1 MCFFSNLS
9 QTPPKLEKR
18 FEAQFPDSTGYRPG
32 DLNAFA
38 FPATPI
44 ITNKDPRAIL
54 MGNWGLIP
62 HWAKDDSI
70 RKYTLNARVETI
82 HEKPSFRSSIKNRC
96 LIPADAFYEWQW
108 LDPKGKNKQKYRI
121 CTADQQT
128 FAFAG
133 IFTVRFDPNTGD
145 ESLTYSILT
154 TAANEFMAEIHNS
167 KKRMPIILPNDLEG
181 EWLANKLEAEQIPKV
196 ELVADKW

>member
-1 MCFFSNLS
+1 
-9 QTPPKLEKR
+9 
-18 FEAQFPDSTGYRPG
+18 
-32 DLNAFA
+32 
-38 FPATPI
+38 
-44 ITNKDPRAIL
+44 
-54 MGNWGLIP
+54 
-62 HWAKDDSI
+62 
-70 RKYTLNARVETI
+70 
-82 HEKPSFRSSIKNRC
+82 
-96 LIPADAFYEWQW
+96 
-108 LDPKGKNKQKYRI
+108 QKYRI